1 MNRDKFK
8 IMLYEISNK
17 RMELMFKKGDDYAT
31 EDELS
36 NFKRMHTLCQVL
48 DIDPRRSPE
57 DCAAFLVMLKI
68 DRIHNLKRKGVSP
81 KNESVQDTLI
91 DAHNYLDLA
100 YACSLDEQET

>member
-36 NFKRMHTLCQVL
+36 NFKRMESLCRVLNINPQVGATH
-48 DIDPRRSPE
+48 
-57 DCAAFLVMLKI
+57 CALFLALLKF
-68 DRIHNLKRKGVSP
+68 DRWCNLRAKGVNP
-81 KNESVQDTLI
+81 KNESIMDTII
-91 DAHNYLDLA
+91 DLHNYIDLA
-100 YACSLDEQET
+100 YACQLDEET